1 MNPFPMVLAMM
12 RADRRLNLMLVI
24 LIMIATGLGVAIIS
38 QERALKQAS
47 AQAVDKFDLII
58 AAPGSITDVTLKSLF
73 LRPGSVE
80 LLNPEVVRQVLAE
93 KRVAFAA
100 PLAFGDSVNGDP
112 VVGTTRDLVLHLADG
127 RLAEGRGFQN
137 WEEAVVGQASPLKVG
152 DTFQTSHGHGPE
164 ETTGGLVHARTFTVV
179 GRLPVQGSPWDRAVV
194 IPVEQIW
201 KLHNLPAGHA
211 PEAGSALGPP
221 FDDAYLTG
229 VPAMV
234 VKPENLAAAYG
245 LRNLFRTETS
255 TAFFPAEV
263 LVGLYQVLGDIRLMM
278 TALAGGTQ
286 ALVVAAVIACVSVLL
301 RVHKRR
307 FAVLRALGAP
317 RTYVFTCIWLYV
329 MAVIASGAIAGLL
342 LGFAASHLAG
352 LFVASQTGVSLTPSI
367 GLSEV
372 SLTALI
378 VVTGCVFAI
387 VPALALYKDRLD
399 RALQTV
405 S

>member
-1 MNPFPMVLAMM
+1 MNPLPLVLSML

-24 LIMIATGLGVAIIS
+24 LIMIATGLGVAILS

-47 AQAVDKFDLII
+47 ARAVDKFDLIV

-80 LLNPEVVRQVLAE
+80 LLRPEVVRQLLADN
-93 KRVAFAA
+93 RAIFAA

-112 VVGTTRDLVLHLADG
+112 VVGTTRDLVMRLADG
-127 RLAEGRGFQN
+127 RLAEGRGFED

-152 DTFQTSHGHGPE
+152 ETFQTNHGHGPE
-164 ETTGGLVHARTFTVV
+164 ETAGDLHHASTFTVV
-179 GRLPVQGSPWDRAVV
+179 GRLPAQGSPWDRAVI

-211 PEAGSALGPP
+211 PQAGSVLGPP
-221 FDDAYLTG
+221 FDEAYLTG

-245 LRNLFRTETS
+245 LRNVYRTEAS

-263 LVGLYQVLGDIRLMM
+263 LVGLYQILGDIRVMM
-278 TALAGGTQ
+278 TALASGTQ
-286 ALVVAAVIACVSVLL
+286 TLVSAAVIACVMILL
-301 RVHKRR
+301 RVHRRR

-317 RTYVFTCIWLYV
+317 KTYVFACIWLYV
-329 MAVIASGAIAGLL
+329 ASIVVAGTVTGLM
-342 LGFAASHLAG
+342 LGLAGSHLAG
-352 LFVASQTGVSLTPSI
+352 LFLANQTGIALSPSI
-367 GLSEV
+367 GRQEV
-372 SLTALI
+372 VLAALI
-378 VVTGCVFAI
+378 VAIGLVFALA
-387 VPALALYKDRLD
+387 PAWSLYRDRVD
-399 RALQTV
+399 RTLQ

>member
-1 MNPFPMVLAMM
+1 MNPLPMVLSTL

-24 LIMIATGLGVAIIS
+24 LVMIATALGVAIIS

-47 AQAVDKFDLII
+47 ARAVDKFDLIV

-73 LRPGSVE
+73 LRPGAVE
-80 LLNPEVVRQVLAE
+80 LLKPEVVRQVVAE

-127 RLAEGRGFQN
+127 HLAEGRGFEN

-164 ETTGGLVHARTFTVV
+164 ETTGGLVHASRFTVV
-179 GRLPVQGSPWDRAVV
+179 GRLPAQGSPWDRAVI

-201 KLHNLPAGHA
+201 KLHNLPTGHA
-211 PEAGSALGPP
+211 PEAGPVLGPP

-263 LVGLYQVLGDIRLMM
+263 LVGLYQVLGDIRVMM
-278 TALAGGTQ
+278 TALAAGTQ
-286 ALVVAAVIACVSVLL
+286 ALVIAAVIACVIVLL
-301 RVHKRR
+301 RVHRRR

-317 RTYVFTCIWLYV
+317 RAYVFACIWLYV
-329 MAVIASGAIAGLL
+329 VTIVATGAIAGLI
-342 LGFAASHLAG
+342 LGFAGSYLAG
-352 LFVASQTGVSLTPSI
+352 LFVASQTGVALSPSI
-367 GLSEV
+367 GLQEV
-372 SLTALI
+372 SLAAVL
-378 VVTGCVFAI
+378 VATGCVFAL
-387 VPALALYKDRLD
+387 VPAVALYRDRLD
-399 RALQTV
+399 RALQTI

>member
-1 MNPFPMVLAMM
+1 MNPLPIVLTTL
-12 RADRRLNLMLVI
+12 RADRRLNLMLVV
-24 LIMIATGLGVAIIS
+24 LVMIASGLGVAIMS

-47 AQAVDKFDLII
+47 ARAVDKFDLIV

-80 LLNPEVVRQVLAE
+80 LLKPEVVRQVLAE
-93 KRVAFAA
+93 KRVDFAA

-127 RLAEGRGFQN
+127 RVAEGRGFES
-137 WEEAVVGQASPLKVG
+137 WEEAVVGHSSPLKVG

-164 ETTGGLVHARTFTVV
+164 ETAGGLVHASTFRVV
-179 GRLPVQGSPWDRAVV
+179 GRLPAQGSPWDRAVI

-201 KLHNLPAGHA
+201 KLHNLPTGHR
-211 PEAGSALGPP
+211 PEAGPALGPP

-245 LRNLFRTETS
+245 LRNLFRTEAS

-263 LVGLYQVLGDIRLMM
+263 LVGLYEVLGDIRVMM
-278 TALAGGTQ
+278 TALAAGTQ
-286 ALVVAAVIACVSVLL
+286 ALVIAAVLACVIVLL
-301 RVHKRR
+301 RVHRRR

-317 RTYVFTCIWLYV
+317 RSYVFACIWLYV
-329 MAVIASGAIAGLL
+329 VAIVVSGAAAGLL
-342 LGFAASHLAG
+342 LGLAGSYAAG
-352 LFVASQTGVSLTPSI
+352 LFVTNQTGVALTPSI
-367 GLSEV
+367 GSAEV
-372 SLTALI
+372 LLAVLI
-378 VVTGCVFAI
+378 VLTGCAFAL
-387 VPALALYKDRLD
+387 VPALALYRDRLD
-399 RALQTV
+399 RALQTI